1 MKALAMFILALILLV
16 VLTPLALLFR
26 VVTPSVRGDWF
37 YRLTLSIDQFG
48 NVLGD
53 SLFNFWLL
61 KDKGHIYCSTFGNED
76 ETISSVIGKN
86 FNLNNLSKS
95 GELLR
100 QILSYL
106 ENNHSVNS
114 IEKDEG

>member
-1 MKALAMFILALILLV
+1 MKSLAMFVLALTLLV

-26 VVTPSVRGDWF
+26 VITFSVRNDWF

-61 KDKGHIYCSTFGNED
+61 KDKGRVYSSTFGNED

-86 FNLNNLSKS
+86 FKINNLSKL

-100 QILSYL
+100 KVLSYL
-106 ENNHSVNS
+106 DRNHSVNS
-114 IEKDEG
+114 IEKDEV